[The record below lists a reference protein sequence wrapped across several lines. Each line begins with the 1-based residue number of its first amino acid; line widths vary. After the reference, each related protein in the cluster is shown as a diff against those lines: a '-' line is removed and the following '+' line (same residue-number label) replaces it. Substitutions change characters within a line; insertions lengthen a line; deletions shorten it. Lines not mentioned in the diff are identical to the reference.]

1 MIGGVSESSSYDNP
15 PQPLRCDAVI
25 VMGVSASGKSTV
37 AAVVARRLG
46 WAHID
51 ADDFHPQA
59 NIDKMRAGTALTD
72 DDRVPW
78 LDRMRAELDRRAA
91 AEQPAV
97 LSCSA
102 LKRKYRDV
110 LRSSAARVEFVHLQ
124 ASREL
129 LVERLDDRSGHF
141 FPGELID
148 SQLAALEVPDDDEG
162 ALLVS
167 AAADAH
173 GVAEQVIN
181 AWGSQ

>member
-1 MIGGVSESSSYDNP
+1 MGGVNEPSASEP
-15 PQPLRCDAVI
+15 PQQALRCDTVI

-59 NIDKMRAGTALTD
+59 NIDKMRAGTPLTD

-78 LDRMRAELDRRAA
+78 LDRMRGELDRRAA
-91 AEQPAV
+91 ADQPAV

-110 LRSSAARVEFVHLQ
+110 LRSSDARVEFVHLQ

-129 LVERLDDRSGHF
+129 LVERLDDRTGHF
-141 FPGELID
+141 FPEELVD
-148 SQLAALEVPDDDEG
+148 SQLAALEIPDEDEG

-167 AAADAH
+167 AAADANDI
-173 GVAEQVIN
+173 ADQVIS
-181 AWGSQ
+181 AWS